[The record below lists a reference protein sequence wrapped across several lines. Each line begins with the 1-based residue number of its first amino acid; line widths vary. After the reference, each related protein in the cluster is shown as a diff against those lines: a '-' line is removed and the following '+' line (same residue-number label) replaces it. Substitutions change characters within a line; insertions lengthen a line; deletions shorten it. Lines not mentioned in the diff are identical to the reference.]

1 MNLQQFRHLLAL
13 QKVGSFK
20 TAALDLGITQ
30 QALSRSIRALEE
42 ELDALL
48 IERHARGLRFTE
60 DGVLALESAA
70 DINRTIADMRAGI
83 SSGQKRTS
91 VTVGV
96 SPYYLAGHLSHYIQP
111 ILDEMAV
118 ERVQFVHGAAY
129 QLAPQIASGEVDF
142 AFTSDAY
149 SGDMLRFDNQMT
161 IQWGIAARQGHPI
174 FDLQNPLDGV
184 GEYGWVSTPDHAGR
198 KFLRDVLQR
207 YTDSEPRIAATSEGV
222 SYTFR
227 LLERTDL
234 ICFAPIDAAAVIHK
248 MHGLQVIPLEPQ
260 VETQFG
266 ILRGPRPPVGI
277 DWPVLSEKLSWA
289 FQRYV
294 QTIQRETDTPIP
306 TPAE

>member
-20 TAALDLGITQ
+20 AAALELGITQ

-48 IERHARGLRFTE
+48 VERHVRGLRFTE
-60 DGVLALESAA
+60 DGLLALESAA
-70 DINRTIADMRAGI
+70 NINRTIVDMKAGI
-83 SSGQKRTS
+83 SSGQKRAS

-96 SPYYLAGHLSHYIQP
+96 SPYYLAGHLSHHIQP
-111 ILDEMAV
+111 ILDEMPV

-149 SGDMLRFDNQMT
+149 SGDMLHFDNQMT
-161 IQWGIAARQGHPI
+161 IQWGIAARQDHPI
-174 FDLQNPLDGV
+174 FDLENPLDGV

-234 ICFAPIDAAAVIHK
+234 ICFAPIDAAAVINK
-248 MHGLQVIPLEPQ
+248 MHGLRVIPLKPQ

-266 ILRGPRPPVGI
+266 ILRGPRPPVGV

-289 FQRYV
+289 FKRYV
-294 QTIQRETDTPIP
+294 QSIRQQSDQRIQTLAD
-306 TPAE
+306 